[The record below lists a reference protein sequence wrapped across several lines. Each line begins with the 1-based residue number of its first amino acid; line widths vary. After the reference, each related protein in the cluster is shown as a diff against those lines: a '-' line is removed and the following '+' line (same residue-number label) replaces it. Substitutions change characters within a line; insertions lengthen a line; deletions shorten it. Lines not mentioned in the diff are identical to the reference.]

1 MNEWAWM
8 GGSSTVTI
16 NRNCDGCISGQDPV
30 PDTPADNSSRG
41 GSSSASTSTNQ
52 SGKVSLFSGA
62 GFSPRAVGG
71 VANIL
76 MERNC
81 PFDRSHHR

>member
-1 MNEWAWM
+1 MNEWARM

-30 PDTPADNSSRG
+30 PGTRGDNSSPG

-62 GFSPRAVGG
+62 GFSPRTIGG

-81 PFDRSHHR
+81 PFDRPRHR